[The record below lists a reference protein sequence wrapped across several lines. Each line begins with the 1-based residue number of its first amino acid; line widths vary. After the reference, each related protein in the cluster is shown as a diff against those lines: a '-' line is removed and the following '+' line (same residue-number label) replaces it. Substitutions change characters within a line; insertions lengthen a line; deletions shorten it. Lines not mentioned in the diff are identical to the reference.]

1 MSSQSSHHTLRVD
14 VAPDSTF
21 LFDHLVY
28 TVESTPA
35 LRIQPRQATATD
47 NSTQSSLTATSI
59 PNQSSASQIG
69 AIAGAIAASI
79 GITSLFS
86 LGLAISI
93 IKIRR
98 QRLRVR
104 RQREEAELERT
115 QGLSLHLPPS
125 SSAYAST
132 RVPLTRYAQPPP
144 DPTAVLDPPPM
155 YDSVMRLSNL
165 NPTVLAH
172 LPPIEEVS
180 TIRSSQG
187 SRLSR
192 REPSSLNEVP
202 DNPPGLSTV
211 ADHPSEQ
218 TIRASHSSEHHHH
231 S

>member
-1 MSSQSSHHTLRVD
+1 MYSSPLTC
-14 VAPDSTF
+14 
-21 LFDHLVY
+21 
-28 TVESTPA
+28 
-35 LRIQPRQATATD
+35 PR
-47 NSTQSSLTATSI
+47 
-59 PNQSSASQIG
+59 NQSSQEQIG
-69 AIAGAIAASI
+69 AIAGAIAASV

-104 RQREEAELERT
+104 RQREAELERT

-125 SSAYAST
+125 STAYASP
-132 RVPLTRYAQPPP
+132 RVPLTRYTQPPP

-155 YDSVMRLSNL
+155 YDSVMRRSNL
-165 NPTVLAH
+165 NSTVLAH

-180 TIRSSQG
+180 TIRSSQA

-192 REPSSLNEVP
+192 RDPSSIDEIP

-211 ADHPSEQ
+211 ADHPSVE
-218 TIRASHSSEHHHH
+218 TIRASQDASRPSEHHHQ